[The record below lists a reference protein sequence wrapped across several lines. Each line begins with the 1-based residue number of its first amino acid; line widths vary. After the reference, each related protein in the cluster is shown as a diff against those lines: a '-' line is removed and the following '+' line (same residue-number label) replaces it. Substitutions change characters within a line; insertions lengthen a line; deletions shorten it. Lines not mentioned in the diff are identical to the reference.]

1 MSVRVLQSLC
11 LCLTVCVCV
20 VFVSGSL
27 RLCLA
32 LGVCAWQAVGTCA
45 WQSACFCDVMNK
57 PIGWDLSVKYATSQ
71 PVCSSLVLSE
81 TIWLYLEFIFDG
93 KSTSVVYTFIKTL
106 CEPENGNIYTLS
118 VFRPPFFF
126 SWCPLKLDDQ
136 DQNSNRTTNIPDSK
150 HRFMTS
156 FLQPLPYLVL
166 RWGPENCQ
174 LMSNFCWYSNSS
186 KFVANNS
193 DYQTFVLQRTMLLT
207 SAQKKN
213 KIV

>member
-1 MSVRVLQSLC
+1 MC
-11 LCLTVCVCV
+11 
-20 VFVSGSL
+20 
-27 RLCLA
+27 
-32 LGVCAWQAVGTCA
+32 
-45 WQSACFCDVMNK
+45 
-57 PIGWDLSVKYATSQ
+57 
-71 PVCSSLVLSE
+71 
-81 TIWLYLEFIFDG
+81 
-93 KSTSVVYTFIKTL
+93 
-106 CEPENGNIYTLS
+106 TLS

-150 HRFMTS
+150 HRFTTS

-186 KFVANNS
+186 KFVAKNS

-207 SAQKKN
+207 SAQKKTKLFESRQN
-213 KIV
+213 SFSFFYPGWRHLTFNCVLGR